1 MAAVEIEDDERT
13 ASDASV
19 DGGGDAR
26 MNLRR
31 EEESPLSKASAKEII
46 RHSDAEAERAALRDA
61 ADAAAAL
68 AAALGPPQVTRGGA
82 VKPNPYEAAASEAK
96 SKPRDS
102 QARDAL
108 NMPPPAPKDR
118 EKRGPKHASP
128 EKRAK
133 LEGPGLAAP
142 PTFGAG
148 IGGAPA
154 APYVP
159 PGPQP
164 GAGVGHIPEV
174 PTPLSRPGPQF
185 FHMDPPQAPSWVHEL
200 RDLFQAGQ
208 QDLMKE
214 VKLQG
219 RSLDQV
225 TGQLQALDKRQEDM
239 THQQSRSQSR
249 LDEMEAEM
257 RDLREARSVSPAPN
271 RVPGNPQ
278 DMSPRSTAAGS
289 SMPGKPIVDDLQLVV
304 GGWREAKK
312 TEVEAEVRRLFDAI
326 DAGALL
332 QDIHVPF
339 VRTNFAR
346 VELLFTST
354 KLQER
359 RRIQTLVLTHLKKH
373 LEKEPFSTIA
383 KQTSC
388 RLWVTRNRSKEERA
402 KIRALVAMKEYCS
415 KHVNP
420 MFIDLDWRGKLWVR
434 SEQILFFAHTKR
446 PHHASLMLNDSRGDE
461 SGWWVDL
468 QVLSRVLAR
477 SQKDIESD
485 LLE

>member
-1 MAAVEIEDDERT
+1 
-13 ASDASV
+13 
-19 DGGGDAR
+19 
-26 MNLRR
+26 
-31 EEESPLSKASAKEII
+31 
-46 RHSDAEAERAALRDA
+46 
-61 ADAAAAL
+61 
-68 AAALGPPQVTRGGA
+68 
-82 VKPNPYEAAASEAK
+82 
-96 SKPRDS
+96 
-102 QARDAL
+102 
-108 NMPPPAPKDR
+108 
-118 EKRGPKHASP
+118 
-128 EKRAK
+128 
-133 LEGPGLAAP
+133 
-142 PTFGAG
+142 
-148 IGGAPA
+148 
-154 APYVP
+154 
-159 PGPQP
+159 
-164 GAGVGHIPEV
+164 
-174 PTPLSRPGPQF
+174 
-185 FHMDPPQAPSWVHEL
+185 
-200 RDLFQAGQ
+200 
-208 QDLMKE
+208 
-214 VKLQG
+214 
-219 RSLDQV
+219 
-225 TGQLQALDKRQEDM
+225 
-239 THQQSRSQSR
+239 
-249 LDEMEAEM
+249 M

-332 QDIHVPF
+332 QDTHVPF

-359 RRIQTLVLTHLKKH
+359 RRIQTLVLTNLKKH

-383 KQTSC
+383 QQTSC